1 MLKLFGFGIHWARL
15 ILTPKTPTVS
25 PQDPVDG
32 SVGATL
38 QHTDVQRELVRVVLK
53 DTLRKNGIPAGWIGC
68 EVTGISH
75 RNMDD
80 ELFVH
85 LILMNSSEALLQHL
99 PAFQQDLMQGL
110 DRFEPNVDHS
120 NYVVSWLF
128 SPDCGFK
135 RVGMPAPGFWAL
147 DEVAQA
153 ASLQPQ
159 KARPKFDLPEPAVTI
174 SPGTFAP
181 TVPMSLSEPAAT
193 ISPATFAPTVP
204 ISLS

>member
-1 MLKLFGFGIHWARL
+1 MLKLFGLGKEKSTRPASSKSAVKSPANSLHESAEP
-15 ILTPKTPTVS
+15 LT
-25 PQDPVDG
+25 
-32 SVGATL
+32 GATL

-85 LILMNSSEALLQHL
+85 LIVMHGNDALLQYS
-99 PAFQQDLMQGL
+99 PALQQDLMQGL

-135 RVGMPAPGFWAL
+135 RTSMPAPTFWAL
-147 DEVAQA
+147 DEAAQQA
-153 ASLQPQ
+153 ASSQQNIAPRNA
-159 KARPKFDLPEPAVTI
+159 KPKFDLPEPSTPIA
-174 SPGTFAP
+174 PGTFAP
-181 TVPMSLSEPAAT
+181 TVPTPLG
-193 ISPATFAPTVP
+193 
-204 ISLS
+204 

>member
-1 MLKLFGFGIHWARL
+1 MPRLNVQKETPIMMKLFGFGKDKATRPS
-15 ILTPKTPTVS
+15 TS
-25 PQDPVDG
+25 PRPEISG
-32 SVGATL
+32 EPMTGATL

-85 LILMNSSEALLQHL
+85 LIVMNGNEALLQYA
-99 PAFQQDLMQGL
+99 PALQQDLMQGL

-128 SPDCGFK
+128 SPDAGFK
-135 RVGMPAPGFWAL
+135 RTSLPAPNFWVLNEA
-147 DEVAQA
+147 AQQA
-153 ASLQPQ
+153 AMSPENSEL
-159 KARPKFDLPEPAVTI
+159 KFDLPEPSTPIAR
-174 SPGTFAP
+174 GTFAP
-181 TVPMSLSEPAAT
+181 TVPTSLS
-193 ISPATFAPTVP
+193 
-204 ISLS
+204 

>member
-1 MLKLFGFGIHWARL
+1 MWKLFGFGKKKSVRTAP
-15 ILTPKTPTVS
+15 PKGSGISVHPAAE
-25 PQDPVDG
+25 PVT
-32 SVGATL
+32 GATL

-53 DTLRKNGIPAGWIGC
+53 DTLRKNGVPAGWIGC

-85 LILMNSSEALLQHL
+85 LIVMQGNEALLQYA
-99 PAFQQDLMQGL
+99 PALQKDLMQGL

-135 RVGMPAPGFWAL
+135 RTSMPAPGFWAL
-147 DEVAQA
+147 DEAAQEA
-153 ASLQPQ
+153 ALSPQ
-159 KARPKFDLPEPAVTI
+159 KPVPQKVKPKFDLPEPTTPIA
-174 SPGTFAP
+174 PGTFAP
-181 TVPMSLSEPAAT
+181 TVPTPLG
-193 ISPATFAPTVP
+193 
-204 ISLS
+204 

>member
-1 MLKLFGFGIHWARL
+1 MLKLFGFGKNKPVRPA
-15 ILTPKTPTVS
+15 TPMGGHMSAHP
-25 PQDPVDG
+25 PAEPVT
-32 SVGATL
+32 GATL

-75 RNMDD
+75 NNMDD

-85 LILMNSSEALLQHL
+85 LIVMNGNEALLQYA
-99 PAFQQDLMQGL
+99 PALQQDLMQGL

-135 RVGMPAPGFWAL
+135 RTSLPAPSFWVM
-147 DEVAQA
+147 DEAAQQA
-153 ASLQPQ
+153 ALSLQNLSPK
-159 KARPKFDLPEPAVTI
+159 KANPKFDLPDRVAPIA
-174 SPGTFAP
+174 PGTFAP
-181 TVPMSLSEPAAT
+181 TVP
-193 ISPATFAPTVP
+193 AP
-204 ISLS
+204 LN

>member
-1 MLKLFGFGIHWARL
+1 MWKLFGFGKNKAAKPVAPKAPTRSQQESAEP
-15 ILTPKTPTVS
+15 LT
-25 PQDPVDG
+25 
-32 SVGATL
+32 GATL

-85 LILMNSSEALLQHL
+85 LIVMHGSEALLQHA
-99 PAFQQDLMQGL
+99 PALQQDLMQGL

-135 RVGMPAPGFWAL
+135 RSTLPAPSFWAMDEAAQL
-147 DEVAQA
+147 DAMA
-153 ASLQPQ
+153 PQ
-159 KARPKFDLPEPAVTI
+159 KAKPKFDLPDRVAPIA
-174 SPGTFAP
+174 PGTFAP
-181 TVPMSLSEPAAT
+181 TVPTPLGQ
-193 ISPATFAPTVP
+193 
-204 ISLS
+204 

>member
-1 MLKLFGFGIHWARL
+1 MWKLFGFGKNKTTLPATSARPEMSAEPF
-15 ILTPKTPTVS
+15 T
-25 PQDPVDG
+25 
-32 SVGATL
+32 GATL

-85 LILMNSSEALLQHL
+85 LIVMHGNEALLQYA
-99 PAFQQDLMQGL
+99 PALQQDLMQAL

-120 NYVVSWLF
+120 NYVVSWLL

-135 RVGMPAPGFWAL
+135 RTSLPAPSFWAL
-147 DEVAQA
+147 DEVAQQA
-153 ASLQPQ
+153 ALAPQ
-159 KARPKFDLPEPAVTI
+159 KAKPKFDLPDPVAPIT
-174 SPGTFAP
+174 PGTFAP
-181 TVPMSLSEPAAT
+181 TVPTPLG
-193 ISPATFAPTVP
+193 
-204 ISLS
+204 

>member
-1 MLKLFGFGIHWARL
+1 MWKLFGFGTEKTVRPVAK
-15 ILTPKTPTVS
+15 KTPMRGAQEPMET
-25 PQDPVDG
+25 PT
-32 SVGATL
+32 GATL

-53 DTLRKNGIPAGWIGC
+53 DTLRKNGIPAGWVGC

-85 LILMNSSEALLQHL
+85 LIVMNGNEAMLQYA
-99 PAFQQDLMQGL
+99 PALQQDLMQGL

-135 RVGMPAPGFWAL
+135 RTVLPAPSFWAL
-147 DEVAQA
+147 DEAAQQA
-153 ASLQPQ
+153 AMAPPAA
-159 KARPKFDLPEPAVTI
+159 KPKFDLPEPSAP
-174 SPGTFAP
+174 SAPAAPGTFAP
-181 TVPMSLSEPAAT
+181 TVPMSLG
-193 ISPATFAPTVP
+193 
-204 ISLS
+204 

>member
-1 MLKLFGFGIHWARL
+1 MLKLFGLGKDKSKRPAASKSAVKIPANSLHESAEP
-15 ILTPKTPTVS
+15 LT
-25 PQDPVDG
+25 
-32 SVGATL
+32 GATL

-85 LILMNSSEALLQHL
+85 LIVMHGNEALLQYA
-99 PAFQQDLMQGL
+99 PALQQDLMQGL

-120 NYVVSWLF
+120 NYVVSWLI

-135 RVGMPAPGFWAL
+135 RTTLPAPSFWAL
-147 DEVAQA
+147 DEVAQQA
-153 ASLQPQ
+153 AMAPQ
-159 KARPKFDLPEPAVTI
+159 KAKPKFDLPDPVAPTN
-174 SPGTFAP
+174 PGTFAP
-181 TVPMSLSEPAAT
+181 TVPTPLG
-193 ISPATFAPTVP
+193 
-204 ISLS
+204 